1 MTQRYDFYG
10 RITQES
16 IERMRRRIGVR
27 MPAVPAWY
35 REARIRG
42 VVTAKNDDGT
52 VEVKVSC
59 VNQDEIDT
67 CPGDATIALPTRDR
81 PHPDFSDV
89 PADWVGPRGQS

>member
-1 MTQRYDFYG
+1 MAASLRRASRG
-10 RITQES
+10 CGGES
-16 IERMRRRIGVR
+16 VSACLPYR
-27 MPAVPAWY
+27 PWY
-35 REARIRG
+35 RDARIRG